1 MHTHIFNIC
10 MYIYIKTHSGELQGQ
25 EKAAYMHVF
34 DHYSDLFTYTA
45 VLKFA
50 NTVTKATIATIT

>member
-1 MHTHIFNIC
+1 